1 MNFSLRVVG
10 FLVSSAYGGS
20 ALVAFRPFGKFV
32 GIMQTHIERLDE
44 ERIRSAVEQAE
55 ERTAGEIVPV
65 VVPRS
70 ASYEVVTW
78 RGAAGAVLLTLTAI
92 LLVLQFYD
100 GWGLGWLYTPWGVV
114 LTSLG
119 AGLIG
124 ASLAA
129 YVGPLQRL
137 LAGSDLLDETVHRR
151 ALQSFVEEEVFDT
164 RDRTGILI
172 FVSLWEHRIEVLGD
186 TGINELVRPDDW
198 AEVVARIRKGIQN
211 DRLTD
216 GLVEAIGMCGRL
228 LERRGVNVRL
238 DDENE
243 LSDTVRTPD
252 TPADSASSST
262 GEREESEESAD

>member
-1 MNFSLRVVG
+1 
-10 FLVSSAYGGS
+10 
-20 ALVAFRPFGKFV
+20 
-32 GIMQTHIERLDE
+32 MQSHIDRLDE
-44 ERIRSAVEQAE
+44 ERIRTAVEQAE

-78 RGAAGAVLLTLTAI
+78 RGTAGAVLLALTAI

-114 LTSLG
+114 MTSLG
-119 AGLIG
+119 AAVAGGLL
-124 ASLAA
+124 AS
-129 YVGPLQRL
+129 YVGPVQRM
-137 LAGSDLLDETVHRR
+137 LAGDDLLDETVHRR

-164 RDRTGILI
+164 RDRTGILL
-172 FVSLWEHRIEVLGD
+172 FVSLLEHRIEVLGD

-211 DRLTD
+211 DNLTE

-228 LERRGVNVRL
+228 LERRGVNVRP

-243 LSDTVRTPD
+243 LSDTVRTPE
-252 TPADSASSST
+252 TPVEPESTEEDGSTDDDSQT
-262 GEREESEESAD
+262 